1 MIAATYNWLPKQPR
15 VFAVTVLPL
24 VVALLTGCGGDDNSG
39 TTPDGEEGSG
49 GEDPGAGGSSSG
61 GAGGSGGDT
70 TPFSCNGSD
79 AGQMIDI
86 PAGAFLMGCNA
97 AVDKECDPDE
107 LPGHTVTLSAFA
119 IDKTEVTQEA
129 YASCVHAG
137 QCTRPSCEWN
147 CTSAGMPA
155 GCLMREQAEAYCRFR
170 GGRLP
175 TEAEW
180 EKAARGTD
188 GRKFPWGNQAP
199 TCALV
204 NMEGCGGAAKPVGS
218 LPEGASAYGLLDMGG
233 NMVEIVA
240 DWYDEKYYATAPVS
254 DPKGPARGERFV
266 GRGGGF
272 KSTAVWHRASD
283 RDWYDLPDAGLSFGF
298 RCAR

>member
-1 MIAATYNWLPKQPR
+1 MIAATFPRTSWQPR
-15 VFAVTVLPL
+15 ALALTILPL
-24 VVALLTGCGGDDNSG
+24 VVAVLTGCGGDDSSNS
-39 TTPDGEEGSG
+39 TTEPDGEGGTG
-49 GEDPGAGGSSSG
+49 GELGAGGAG
-61 GAGGSGGDT
+61 AAGAGGTGT
-70 TPFSCNGSD
+70 TPFSCTGAD
-79 AGQMIDI
+79 AGETIDV
-86 PAGAFLMGCNA
+86 PAGEFLMGCNA

-107 LPGHTVTLSAFA
+107 LPGRTVTLSAFA

-129 YASCVHAG
+129 YASCVHAD

-147 CTSAGMPA
+147 CTTAGMPA
-155 GCLMREQAEAYCRFR
+155 GCLMREQAEAYCRWR

-199 TCALV
+199 TCALL

-218 LPEGASAYGLLDMGG
+218 SPDGASAYGLMDMGG

-240 DWYDEKYYATAPVS
+240 DWYDENYYATGPAT
-254 DPKGPARGERFV
+254 DPKGPANGARFV
-266 GRGGGF
+266 GRGGGW